1 MKTEEESTLDTSCEI
16 QVDYTSENGCQTY
29 FFSYNESTNVTNLYR
44 VTSLQ
49 VRFQDSEETVFYH
62 DAWRMPNHNTR
73 SVFFFHFMDLHY
85 IAHITTV
92 IVCV

>member
-1 MKTEEESTLDTSCEI
+1 MSLRIISKSKSIYQSAYNDHRMKTEEESTLDTSCEI

-62 DAWRMPNHNTR
+62 DA
-73 SVFFFHFMDLHY
+73 
-85 IAHITTV
+85 
-92 IVCV
+92 